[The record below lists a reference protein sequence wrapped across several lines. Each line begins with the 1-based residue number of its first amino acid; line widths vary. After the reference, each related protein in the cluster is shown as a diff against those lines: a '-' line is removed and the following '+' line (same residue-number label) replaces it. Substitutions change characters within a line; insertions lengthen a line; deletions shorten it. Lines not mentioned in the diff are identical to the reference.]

1 MLRLSSLPF
10 GRIRASRRERI
21 FLVGHSEGGYIAA
34 KVASQDRSIAGV
46 VSLAGPAFAM
56 DRILLDQM
64 DALNILAGKSESE
77 RATFSKANREIY
89 RLMQDKRLSLDEV
102 KTRAAKVMDPLLP
115 RLQPRQEHPRG
126 DPYADHEPAH
136 ALPPT
141 APQSG
146 YRWDVACCQVPRHRA
161 LRRDGQAGLTLQC
174 GGATASPA
182 QGSGAGL
189 P

>member
-1 MLRLSSLPF
+1 MLRLSSL
-10 GRIRASRRERI
+10 RSRRNKSVQAQRI

-34 KVASQDRSIAGV
+34 KVAGQDHSIAGV

-77 RATFSKANREIY
+77 RATLSKANREIY

-115 RLQPRQEHPRG
+115 RL
-126 DPYADHEPAH
+126 
-136 ALPPT
+136 
-141 APQSG
+141 
-146 YRWDVACCQVPRHRA
+146 
-161 LRRDGQAGLTLQC
+161 
-174 GGATASPA
+174 
-182 QGSGAGL
+182 
-189 P
+189 